1 MAPARARLPIHPPV
15 CWGSLGMHADVSPT
29 PTASPPSVPP
39 LSIAGFDPSHRTLFL
54 DWLSSR
60 TFKSVITRDRYEA
73 RVQVLQS
80 LRRGERARE
89 LTDRELKTMVFIQ
102 KTRQFY
108 SLGDDGALYYH
119 GRKAKGAL
127 LVVPHD
133 GMFDTIVHEH
143 CAIQHQGTNKTWYEV
158 SRRYHGIPKSAVD
171 WVLQRC
177 MLCHLQ
183 SAGPRP
189 APWQP
194 IVSHHV
200 MERVQMDLIDMREQ
214 PDGKYR
220 WILHIKD
227 HYSRFCMLYP
237 LRRRSGSAVVR
248 HLLEWI
254 AILGPPQI
262 LQTDNGPEFVNKTIE
277 HVAMEHGIL
286 IRHGQTGRPR
296 SQGLVERANGHVR
309 RMIAKWCRRCGH
321 RCWSQALSS
330 IALAC
335 NMSMHATIRQSPFEV
350 VFGRR
355 PPQRLAPTSPSPAGL
370 RSCSEEPLA
379 TPPPDWDVRDTEASL
394 PVAGSSMPSS
404 AGPVRSRSPAASSP
418 ARNPYPVLRRRTA
431 VSIAVQG
438 LARAPLDDYRIP
450 GLVAGHKTGAGYRI
464 CTPWGLV
471 DQRVPARHVLP
482 LPEGFPVP
490 PAALRHLENEARA
503 PRVSLQACAAQQQ
516 RMTVDSSPCPDESH
530 SS

>member
-1 MAPARARLPIHPPV
+1 MPSVAEAP
-15 CWGSLGMHADVSPT
+15 PT
-29 PTASPPSVPP
+29 PATSPPSVPP

-60 TFKSVITRDRYEA
+60 TFKSVITREKYEA
-73 RVQVLQS
+73 RVQVLQ
-80 LRRGERARE
+80 LLQRGLHARQ
-89 LTDRELKTMVFIQ
+89 LADQELKTMVFIQ

-108 SLGDDGALYYH
+108 SLGPDGALYYH
-119 GRKAKGAL
+119 GRKAKGTL
-127 LVVPHD
+127 LVIPHD
-133 GMFDTIVHEH
+133 DVFDTIVHEH

-177 MLCHLQ
+177 MLCHLHC
-183 SAGPRP
+183 AGPRP

-237 LRRRSGSAVVR
+237 LRRRRGAVVVR
-248 HLLEWI
+248 HLMEWI
-254 AILGPPQI
+254 AVLGPPQI
-262 LQTDNGPEFVNKTIE
+262 LQTDNGIEFVNDTIQ

-309 RMIAKWCRRCGH
+309 RMIAKWCRRRGH
-321 RCWSQALSS
+321 RSWSKALAS

-335 NMSMHATIRQSPFEV
+335 NMSMHATIRKSPFEV

-355 PPQRLAPTSPSPAGL
+355 PPQRLAPCSPSPGGP
-370 RSCSEEPLA
+370 RSYSEEPD
-379 TPPPDWDVRDTEASL
+379 PDEHAETVPSVLPFDHPSKDDVPT
-394 PVAGSSMPSS
+394 S
-404 AGPVRSRSPAASSP
+404 AGPVRPQLVQNS
-418 ARNPYPVLRRRTA
+418 YPVLRRRTP

-438 LARAPLDDYRIP
+438 LSRAPLDDYRIP

-464 CTPWGLV
+464 CTAWGLV

-490 PAALRHLENEARA
+490 QAAQEHLDHQDTA
-503 PRVSLQACAAQQQ
+503 PRVSLAVCAQQHQ
-516 RMTVDSSPCPDESH
+516 LTTMWHNDRDASWHGPSASPGAFP
-530 SS
+530 

>member
-1 MAPARARLPIHPPV
+1 MLSPADAPPMPV
-15 CWGSLGMHADVSPT
+15 PSP
-29 PTASPPSVPP
+29 SRVPP

-73 RVQVLQS
+73 RVQVLES
-80 LRRGERARE
+80 LRRGVHARE
-89 LTDRELKTMVFIQ
+89 LVDPELKTMVFIQ

-133 GMFDTIVHEH
+133 DIFDTIVHEH

-158 SRRYHGIPKSAVD
+158 ARRYHGIPKSAVD

-177 MLCHLQ
+177 MLCHMHC
-183 SAGPRP
+183 AGPRP

-194 IVSHHV
+194 IVSHRV

-214 PDGKYR
+214 PDGKYC
-220 WILHIKD
+220 WILHVKD

-237 LRRRSGSAVVR
+237 LRRRSGTAVVR
-248 HLLEWI
+248 HLMEWI

-262 LQTDNGPEFVNKTIE
+262 LQTDNGREFVNEAIQ
-277 HVAMEHGIL
+277 HVATEHGIL
-286 IRHGQTGRPR
+286 IRRGQTGRPR

-335 NMSMHATIRQSPFEV
+335 NTSMHATIRKTPFEV

-355 PPQRLAPTSPSPAGL
+355 PPQRLAPMSPSPVPRGSSEGPADVDERTAAPGATTLPMADSMPGL
-370 RSCSEEPLA
+370 S
-379 TPPPDWDVRDTEASL
+379 D
-394 PVAGSSMPSS
+394 AGS
-404 AGPVRSRSPAASSP
+404 R
-418 ARNPYPVLRRRTA
+418 ARAPYTVLRRRTP

-438 LARAPLDDYRIP
+438 MARAPLDDYRIP

-464 CTPWGLV
+464 CTAWGLI

-490 PAALRHLENEARA
+490 PTAREYLEQQDGA
-503 PRVSLQACAAQQQ
+503 PRVSLQACAAQHERAVADAHLESQ
-516 RMTVDSSPCPDESH
+516 REP
-530 SS
+530 